1 MDEAG
6 EQAGSE
12 EETQKL
18 AQLKKFLEEK
28 IEALDREVEGLRA
41 MSRIVDKELAAR
53 SFRRGTGEPVSPA
66 VQPRRP
72 ISTGF
77 AAAGAPAPTAPAAAP
92 AFEERRMELVYRGR
106 PVGSAYI
113 SANSVRIAPD
123 EKFGLR
129 TTTSPFE
136 SFLLRK
142 VLDEIHE
149 TDTERAGRGEIRP
162 DQILSYDVVEENTLL
177 KEVVVNNYGDSDRL
191 NRILRASAWTFMVMS
206 QK

>member
-1 MDEAG
+1 MGDTG
-6 EQAGSE
+6 GQTGSE
-12 EETQKL
+12 EEIQKL

-28 IEALDREVEGLRA
+28 IEALSKEMEGLRA
-41 MSRIVDKELAAR
+41 MIQIVDRELVAR
-53 SFRRGTGEPVSPA
+53 SFRRGTGESISPA
-66 VQPRRP
+66 VRP
-72 ISTGF
+72 
-77 AAAGAPAPTAPAAAP
+77 APAGTFTAATPTAPVPMP
-92 AFEERRMELVYRGR
+92 AIEERKMELVYRGR
-106 PVGSAYI
+106 SVGSAYVSI
-113 SANSVRIAPD
+113 NKVRIVPD

-177 KEVVVNNYGDSDRL
+177 KEIVVNNYGDTDRL

>member
-1 MDEAG
+1 LGDTG
-6 EQAGSE
+6 GQTGSE
-12 EETQKL
+12 EEIQKL

-28 IEALDREVEGLRA
+28 IEALSKEMEGLRA
-41 MSRIVDKELAAR
+41 MIQIVDRELVAR
-53 SFRRGTGEPVSPA
+53 SFRRGTGESISPA
-66 VQPRRP
+66 ARP
-72 ISTGF
+72 
-77 AAAGAPAPTAPAAAP
+77 APAGTFTTATPTAPVPMP
-92 AFEERRMELVYRGR
+92 AIEERKMELVYRGR
-106 PVGSAYI
+106 SVGSAYVSI
-113 SANSVRIAPD
+113 NKVRIVPD

-177 KEVVVNNYGDSDRL
+177 KEIVVNNYGDTDRL

>member
-1 MDEAG
+1 LGDTG
-6 EQAGSE
+6 GQTGSE
-12 EETQKL
+12 EEIQKL

-28 IEALDREVEGLRA
+28 IEALSKEMEGLRA
-41 MSRIVDKELAAR
+41 MIQIVDRELVAR
-53 SFRRGTGEPVSPA
+53 SFRRGTGESISPA
-66 VQPRRP
+66 ASP
-72 ISTGF
+72 
-77 AAAGAPAPTAPAAAP
+77 APAGTFTAATPTAPVPMP
-92 AFEERRMELVYRGR
+92 AIEERKMELVYRGR
-106 PVGSAYI
+106 SVGSAYV
-113 SANSVRIAPD
+113 SMNKVRIVPD

-177 KEVVVNNYGDSDRL
+177 KEIVVNNYGDTDRL